1 MLLGFD
7 DLAGAT
13 RTQAGSVVADQQAA
27 LGIVFTPNA
36 LTGASLSST
45 GLNGASNTDL
55 AFVRSDSND
64 AGELGAPDRFSADV
78 QAHHNVVESFSNG
91 GIGMAGGHHMQGF
104 SDRVVSASR
113 APGGRLIGATF
124 GAGAGFCNFCC
135 NPLWAAHSLHD
146 NHGRV
151 ADRDCRIADNC
162 LPFATAGTV
171 YSNVIEGTP
180 YQVPA
185 VPLTTDVQRR
195 EREAWLL
202 AVKRARIRVGP
213 LRA

>member
-27 LGIVFTPNA
+27 LGIVSTPNA

-45 GLNGASNTDL
+45 GLTGASNTDL

-64 AGELGAPDRFSADV
+64 AGELGAPDRVSGNLLRSWTGWSQENGGPSLAAIFSTPITRFSADV
-78 QAHHNVVESFSNG
+78 QAQHNVVESFSNG
-91 GIGMAGGHHMQGF
+91 GIGLAGGHHMQGF

-124 GAGAGFCNFCC
+124 
-135 NPLWAAHSLHD
+135 WR
-146 NHGRV
+146 GRW
-151 ADRDCRIADNC
+151 
-162 LPFATAGTV
+162 LL
-171 YSNVIEGTP
+171 
-180 YQVPA
+180 QLLLQPA
-185 VPLTTDVQRR
+185 VGRPQP
-195 EREAWLL
+195 
-202 AVKRARIRVGP
+202 ARQPRP
-213 LRA
+213 RSRP

>member
-27 LGIVFTPNA
+27 LGIVSTPNA

-45 GLNGASNTDL
+45 GLTGASNTDL

-64 AGELGAPDRFSADV
+64 AGELGAPDRVSADV
-78 QAHHNVVESFSNG
+78 QAQHNVVESFSNG

-104 SDRVVSASR
+104 SDRLVSASR

-124 GAGAGFCNFCC
+124 
-135 NPLWAAHSLHD
+135 WR
-146 NHGRV
+146 GRW
-151 ADRDCRIADNC
+151 
-162 LPFATAGTV
+162 LL
-171 YSNVIEGTP
+171 
-180 YQVPA
+180 QLLLQPA
-185 VPLTTDVQRR
+185 VGGPQP
-195 EREAWLL
+195 
-202 AVKRARIRVGP
+202 ARQLQPQGRP
-213 LRA
+213 

>member
-1 MLLGFD
+1 M
-7 DLAGAT
+7 
-13 RTQAGSVVADQQAA
+13 R
-27 LGIVFTPNA
+27 
-36 LTGASLSST
+36 
-45 GLNGASNTDL
+45 
-55 AFVRSDSND
+55 R
-64 AGELGAPDRFSADV
+64 
-78 QAHHNVVESFSNG
+78 
-91 GIGMAGGHHMQGF
+91 
-104 SDRVVSASR
+104 
-113 APGGRLIGATF
+113 F

-146 NHGRV
+146 NYSRR
-151 ADRDCRIADNC
+151 ADRDGRIADNC

-185 VPLTTDVQRR
+185 VPLTTDVQRP

-202 AVKRARIRVGP
+202 AVKRARIRLGP